1 MSYKFKVWNQGH
13 DGRTM
18 GIRVEDVDEVAQDRG
33 CPLLA
38 PYDKEPIEVVYISHP
53 NHDAIVVLS

>member
-18 GIRVEDVDEVAQDRG
+18 GIRVEDVDEVARIAAARYWRHTTRSRSKSCTFHIQITTR
-33 CPLLA
+33 
-38 PYDKEPIEVVYISHP
+38 
-53 NHDAIVVLS
+53 LSC